1 MTEATESAR
10 TFVKTLAALAERL
23 ADRDI
28 VIRRLDCD
36 WSGSGSWALE
46 VSRGVAETERLNAI
60 RREALAEA
68 GPEVFSVTWD
78 SRERYLELRSTPTGL
93 LTKLNT
99 WKQLDARAAESHEAA
114 VTLAEEWLAARL
126 GSR

>member
-1 MTEATESAR
+1 MTEATENAL

-23 ADRDI
+23 AHRDI
-28 VIRRLDCD
+28 VVRRLDCD

-46 VSRGVAETERLNAI
+46 LSGGVAENERLNAI
-60 RREALAEA
+60 RRQALDQP

-78 SRERYLELRSTPTGL
+78 GRERYLELRSTPTGL
-93 LTKLNT
+93 LSRLNT

-126 GSR
+126 GS